1 MIDNRMASR
10 GFFSR
15 RPRPTPSRARRK
27 LSLELCRAEEM
38 RLEPRTLLTSWTA
51 LGPAPI
57 VNGVGEGQAA
67 SGRIAGV
74 AASPTDPN
82 TYYIAAAGGG
92 VWKTTNAGVSWVPL
106 TDSQPTQAM
115 GAIAVAPSNG
125 NFVYA
130 GTGEANNSGDS
141 QYGMGILHS
150 TNGGATFTLSEG
162 PNNIF
167 ATSGLTTSKIAVD
180 PTNANIVYAAMGNVG
195 GAKAFR
201 PGVGVYKSTDGGVT
215 WANTTASVETGDSY
229 SDVEVNPT
237 NPSIVYMAVGTFYTT
252 PKSGVYESTNGGTTW
267 TKLNLG
273 VATTN
278 FGRTSIAISPT
289 SPQTVYATVED
300 ANSSGVLLVA
310 RSTDGGTT
318 WTDVTPT
325 ENYMGGQGWYDQWV
339 IVSPTSPTTVFVGGS
354 PDDPASILESSNGG
368 ATWNDIGQGIDG
380 NGPHADHHAAAF
392 TSDGRMI
399 EGNDG
404 GVWRLDN
411 ASPSAIKWTDLNAN
425 INTIQFQGI
434 ALSPTDPNIVLGGSQ
449 DNGTERFTGTL
460 GWVETDG
467 GDGGAVKFSRQNSN
481 LAYRVSPIGS
491 FGPND
496 YFRKSTDAGQTWGSD
511 TNGLPSNSAVPD
523 QSTNFYPPFAI
534 DPKNDQHLIL
544 GSSDLYVTTDGANT
558 WTNLTTGKTGW
569 TITNPTD
576 TVAIS
581 ATNGGKTIY
590 TSSGQT
596 LLVSTDGG
604 NTWTNRSLPGGTGN
618 VGDIEIDPTND
629 QVAYAVTNSFATSP
643 AHVWRTTNGGATWT
657 SISGNLPDSP
667 TNAFQID
674 PTNPGTFYAG
684 TDTGVYFT
692 TNSGSTWNPMGTGLP
707 TAQVLQLDL
716 NTSYHTLG
724 VATHGRGLYEIS
736 TQPVTVSFVLPATAS
751 PNPVATRAT
760 RLSALATDPAGEPS
774 LTYTWS
780 TLLVPPGA
788 PAPTFSVNGTNAA
801 KNDVANFFATGVYT
815 FQVKATNPAG
825 QSVTSAVTVTVTP
838 TFTTLSLSPNKLQVS
853 ANGSV
858 QLNAFNAD
866 QFGNP
871 IGNSAVPLTWA
882 LVSGGGS
889 VSQSGFYQAP
899 AVGTIASVSVSGG
912 QLRSTATI
920 YVLSNPWQQA
930 DVGGPSLSGNAADN
944 GQGNFTAIGSGSG
957 VSGTADQFAFT
968 NLTLNG
974 NATAQAQVVSVP
986 YTNSTAESGV
996 MFRNDASA
1004 GSPEVSLGITP
1015 SNTLVFSY
1023 RAVAGGTTNTLTTR
1037 GIPAGDYV
1045 RIVRVGNL
1053 FTGSYSANDTTW
1065 TTVTSISLPGIGS
1078 SALGGL
1084 IQSSGTNSALGTST
1098 FAHVLADSTP
1108 RVVATASA
1116 NPNPVSTATT
1126 TLSVLG
1132 GDDAGEPSLKYT
1144 WVATGV
1150 PAGAIPPTFATNGT
1164 NASKSD
1170 VVTFSKAGTYVFT
1183 VTLANALGYST
1194 TSSVTVSVVSTRT
1207 SVKMTPTTATVRQG
1221 QTFQFVTAV
1230 YDQFNQKL
1238 PSQPIFT
1245 YSMVAGGAG
1254 GKVSSTGLY
1263 TAPLNRTGVDY
1274 VNVSGGGSSA
1284 VATVTVIAATNPGL
1298 AFGPPVDSGSSLGS
1312 SAPGALIA
1320 VFPPADPASTDLA
1333 PPKPKT
1339 RSLPTGPRFPLSN

>member
-1 MIDNRMASR
+1 MIDNPETAR
-10 GFFSR
+10 GFFAR
-15 RPRPTPSRARRK
+15 RPRANPSRARRK
-27 LSLELCRAEEM
+27 LSLELCQAEGM

-57 VNGVGEGQAA
+57 VNGVGTGHAA
-67 SGRIAGV
+67 SGRLAGV

-82 TYYIAAAGGG
+82 TYYVAAAGGG

-106 TDSQPTQAM
+106 TDSQPIQAM

-130 GTGEANNSGDS
+130 GTGEANNSGDA
-141 QYGMGILHS
+141 QYGMGILRS
-150 TNGGATFTLSEG
+150 TDGGASFTLSQG
-162 PNNIF
+162 PGNIF

-201 PGVGVYKSTDGGVT
+201 PGAGVYKSTDGGVT
-215 WANTTASVETGDSY
+215 WANLTASIETTDTY

-237 NPSIVYMAVGTFYTT
+237 NPSIVYMAVGTFYAAA
-252 PKSGVYESTNGGTTW
+252 KAGVYESTNGGTAW

-278 FGRTSIAISPT
+278 FGRTSIAIAPS

-300 ANSSGVLLVA
+300 ANTSGVLLVA
-310 RSTDGGTT
+310 RTDDGGTT
-318 WTDVTPT
+318 WTAVTPGH
-325 ENYMGGQGWYDQWV
+325 NYMGGQGWYDQWV
-339 IVSPTSPTTVFVGGS
+339 IVSPISPMTVFVGGS
-354 PDDPASILESSNGG
+354 PSDSASILESTDGG
-368 ATWNDIGQGIDG
+368 ANWSNIGQGVDG
-380 NGPHADHHAAAF
+380 TGPHADHHAAAF
-392 TSDGRMI
+392 TSDGKMI

-404 GVWRLDN
+404 GIWRLDN

-467 GDGGAVKFSRQNSN
+467 GDGGEVRFSRQNSN

-491 FGPND
+491 FGPNN
-496 YFRKSTDAGQTWGSD
+496 YFRKSSDAGQSWGSY
-511 TNGLPSNSAVPD
+511 TNGLPSSSAVPD

-534 DPKNDQHLIL
+534 DSKNDQHLIL
-544 GSSDLYVTTDGANT
+544 GSSDLFVTTDGATT
-558 WTNLTTGKTGW
+558 WTNLTAGKTGW

-581 ATNGGKTIY
+581 TTNGGKTIY
-590 TSSGQT
+590 TSSNRT
-596 LLVSTDGG
+596 ILVSTDGG
-604 NTWTNRSLPGGTGN
+604 TTWTNRNLPAGTGT
-618 VGDIEIDPTND
+618 VGDIEIDPSND
-629 QVAYAVTNSFATSP
+629 QLAYAVTNSFATSP

-657 SISGNLPDSP
+657 SISSNLPDSP

-684 TDTGVYFT
+684 TDTGVYLT
-692 TNSGSTWNPMGTGLP
+692 TNGGSTWNPMGTGLP

-736 TQPVTVSFVLPATAS
+736 TQAVTVSFVLPATAS

-780 TLLVPPGA
+780 TLLA
-788 PAPTFSVNGTNAA
+788 PSGTPTPTFSVNGTNAA
-801 KNDVANFFATGVYT
+801 KNDVASFFAAGVYT

-825 QSVTSAVTVTVTP
+825 QSATSAVTVTVNQ

-853 ANGSV
+853 ANGGV
-858 QLNAFNAD
+858 QLNAFDAD

-871 IGNSAVPLTWA
+871 IGNSAVPLTWT
-882 LVSGGGS
+882 LNSGGGS
-889 VSQSGFYQAP
+889 VSQTGFYQAP
-899 AVGTIASVSVSGG
+899 TVGTIASVSVSGG
-912 QLRSTATI
+912 QLNSTAII
-920 YVLSNPWQQA
+920 YVLSNPWQQT
-930 DVGGPSLSGNAADN
+930 DVGALVLSGNAADD
-944 GQGNFTAIGSGSG
+944 GLGNYTAIGSGTG
-957 VSGTADQFAFT
+957 VGGTADQFAFT

-974 NATAQAQVVSVP
+974 NATAQGQVVSVP

-996 MFRNDASA
+996 MFRNDSSA

-1023 RAVAGGTTNTLTTR
+1023 RASAGGTTTTLTTR

-1053 FTGSYSANDTTW
+1053 FTGSYSTSGDNW
-1065 TTVTSISLPGIGS
+1065 TTVSAISLPGIGT
-1078 SALGGL
+1078 SALAGL
-1084 IQSSGTNSALGTST
+1084 IQSSGNASALGTST

-1108 RVVATASA
+1108 SVLATASA

-1132 GDDAGEPSLKYT
+1132 GDDAGEPALKYT
-1144 WVATGV
+1144 WAATGV
-1150 PAGAIPPTFATNGT
+1150 PSGAVPPTFATNGT

-1170 VVTFSKAGTYVFT
+1170 VVTFSKAGTYLFT
-1183 VTLANALGYST
+1183 VTLSNALGYST
-1194 TSSVTVSVVSTRT
+1194 SSSVSVSVVATR
-1207 SVKMTPTTATVRQG
+1207 SVVKMTPTVATVIQG
-1221 QTFQFVTAV
+1221 QTLQFITAV

-1238 PSQPIFT
+1238 PSQPMFT
-1245 YSMVAGGAG
+1245 YSIVAGGVG

-1263 TAPLNRTGVDY
+1263 IAPANKTGVDY
-1274 VNVSGGGSSA
+1274 VNVSGGGSSS
-1284 VATVTVIAATNPGL
+1284 VAKVTVIAGPTFGL
-1298 AFGPPVDSGSSLGS
+1298 TFGPPIGSGVSSPAS
-1312 SAPGALIA
+1312 PSALVA
-1320 VFPPADPASTDLA
+1320 VFPPTDPASTDLA
-1333 PPKPKT
+1333 PPKLKG
-1339 RSLPTGPRFPLSN
+1339 RAVPTGPRFPQSN